1 MMAADRDTFRALHS
15 MAQLDADAVGGAV
28 QRGEERRAAG
38 MRRLAARLRKQ
49 DALRPGVSA
58 ADAAKLL
65 WVLTSFEAF
74 DLLYTGRGLGVDEI
88 VQILTDTAENSLLR

>member
-1 MMAADRDTFRALHS
+1 
-15 MAQLDADAVGGAV
+15 
-28 QRGEERRAAG
+28 
-38 MRRLAARLRKQ
+38 
-49 DALRPGVSA
+49 VSA